1 MALKKK
7 ETEEKKVVKVQKDEL
22 EWFDAA
28 KVKERAVKINDEVTQ
43 YHLAYGVYLNLNSEK
58 MRAQLDF
65 CGACFWC
72 RVVEG
77 KNGYFLS
84 MPSQKDK
91 DGEWH
96 DVVTV
101 FEKGF
106 HATVKELFKMIAE
119 D

>member
-7 ETEEKKVVKVQKDEL
+7 ETEEKKVTKVEKDEL
-22 EWFDAA
+22 EWFDAK
-28 KVKERAVKINDEVTQ
+28 KVFERRVQINEEVTS

-58 MRAQLDF
+58 MRAQLEF
-65 CGACFWC
+65 SGACFWC

-91 DGEWH
+91 EGEWH
-96 DVVTV
+96 DVVAV
-101 FEKGF
+101 YEKGF
-106 HATVKELFKMIAE
+106 HNLMKELFQLIAE
-119 D
+119 N

>member
-1 MALKKK
+1 MALKKQ
-7 ETEEKKVVKVQKDEL
+7 VVRDEV
-22 EWFDAA
+22 EWFDAK
-28 KVKERAVKINDEVTQ
+28 KVFERKKQITDEVTN

-65 CGACFWC
+65 MGACFWC

-91 DGEWH
+91 EGEWH
-96 DVVTV
+96 DVVAV
-101 FEKGF
+101 YDRGF
-106 HATVKELFKMIAE
+106 HKLMKELFSLIAE
-119 D
+119 N

>member
-7 ETEEKKVVKVQKDEL
+7 ETEEKKQVVRDEV
-22 EWFDAA
+22 EWFDAK
-28 KVKERAVKINDEVTQ
+28 KVFERKQQITDEVTN
-43 YHLAYGVYLNLNSEK
+43 YHLAYGVYMNLNSEK

-65 CGACFWC
+65 MGACFWC

-91 DGEWH
+91 EGEWH
-96 DVVTV
+96 DVVAV
-101 FEKGF
+101 YDKGF
-106 HATVKELFKMIAE
+106 HKLMKELFSLIAE
-119 D
+119 N

>member
-1 MALKKK
+1 MALKKEK
-7 ETEEKKVVKVQKDEL
+7 EVAKKVDKDEL

-28 KVKERAVKINDEVTQ
+28 KVKERAVKVNDEVTQ
-43 YHLAYGVYLNLNSEK
+43 YHLAYGVYMNLNSEK
-58 MRAQLDF
+58 MRAELDF

-84 MPSQKDK
+84 MPAQKDME
-91 DGEWH
+91 GEWH

-106 HATVKELFKMIAE
+106 HATVKELFKLIAE
-119 D
+119 E

>member
-7 ETEEKKVVKVQKDEL
+7 ETEEKKQVTRDEL
-22 EWFDAA
+22 EWFDPK
-28 KVKERAVKINDEVTQ
+28 KVFERRVKTTDEVTS
-43 YHLAYGVYLNLNSEK
+43 YHLAYGVYMHLNSEK

-84 MPSQKDK
+84 MPAQKDK
-91 DGEWH
+91 EGEWH

-106 HATVKELFKMIAE
+106 HATVKELFKLIAE
-119 D
+119 E

>member
-7 ETEEKKVVKVQKDEL
+7 ETEEKKQVVRDEV
-22 EWFDAA
+22 EWFDAK
-28 KVKERAVKINDEVTQ
+28 KVFERKVQVTDEVTN

-65 CGACFWC
+65 MGACFWC

-91 DGEWH
+91 EGEWH
-96 DVVTV
+96 DVVAV
-101 FEKGF
+101 YDKGF
-106 HATVKELFKMIAE
+106 HKLMKELFQLIAE
-119 D
+119 N